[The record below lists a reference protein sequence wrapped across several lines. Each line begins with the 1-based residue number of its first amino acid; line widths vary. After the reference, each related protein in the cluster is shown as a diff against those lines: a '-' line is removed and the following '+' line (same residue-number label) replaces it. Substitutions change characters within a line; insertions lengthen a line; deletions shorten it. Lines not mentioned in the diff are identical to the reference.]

1 MAAVVDAF
9 VAAYILNRARSAICR
24 RCSTG
29 AIGKSAFGT
38 KQTLMPTMSMSAFG
52 GKADFLIYAVV
63 SATDPKRT
71 VDLAAAY
78 EAPTAKYV

>member
-1 MAAVVDAF
+1 MTLHIAD
-9 VAAYILNRARSAICR
+9 RALREPMSA
-24 RCSTG
+24 S
-29 AIGKSAFGT
+29 GT

>member
-1 MAAVVDAF
+1 M
-9 VAAYILNRARSAICR
+9 RARRPSAIAGKADIPRNDFMSARSR
-24 RCSTG
+24 RAT
-29 AIGKSAFGT
+29 SASGT

>member
-1 MAAVVDAF
+1 MS
-9 VAAYILNRARSAICR
+9 AY
-24 RCSTG
+24 
-29 AIGKSAFGT
+29 GT
-38 KQTLMPTMSMSAFG
+38 KQTLMPTMSMSASG